1 MKAGVVCR
9 SFHLVS
15 SIINSNPFIG
25 KLIVNEY
32 IHKYIFTA
40 IRTLKLRPDKRG
52 KQTTR
57 SEKDLRL
64 IGSTEIHATSHY
76 YPACPRTCE

>member
-1 MKAGVVCR
+1 MKAGIIIR

-15 SIINSNPFIG
+15 STINSNPFIG
-25 KLIVNEY
+25 NLVV
-32 IHKYIFTA
+32 KYIFASIYLT
-40 IRTLKLRPDKRG
+40 RTLKLRPDKRG

-57 SEKDLRL
+57 GEKDLRL

-76 YPACPRTCE
+76 YPACPRNCE